1 MIDKCF
7 VKENAHTCTQIITD
21 LSAYISACGTDW
33 VLQEGWAWL
42 DLKSCWER
50 GLGSLSPVA
59 NIPACPHYM
68 AAVLSPH
75 RREGLTVEVMTG
87 PYRVSWAGGDLFP
100 SLLQLPGSLTPC
112 SGWCNTFLIRTSR
125 SIQRRGGWE
134 VKLGV
139 WISRLTG
146 THQHVYNR

>member
-21 LSAYISACGTDW
+21 LSACISACGTDS
-33 VLQEGWAWL
+33 VT
-42 DLKSCWER
+42 R
-50 GLGSLSPVA
+50 RVGLARSEILLGKRSGQPESSGQHTSMS
-59 NIPACPHYM
+59 HYM

-112 SGWCNTFLIRTSR
+112 SG
-125 SIQRRGGWE
+125 
-134 VKLGV
+134 
-139 WISRLTG
+139 
-146 THQHVYNR
+146 